1 MHHVSWTVTLTL
13 TGVEHGMRIG
23 DGGGGETWWGTL
35 AKPRAEPRSEARI
48 VIAYIM
54 IVDVMST
61 CAAATARV

>member
-1 MHHVSWTVTLTL
+1 MMIMDDNDPSNFCSY
-13 TGVEHGMRIG
+13 RFG

-61 CAAATARV
+61 CAAG

>member
-1 MHHVSWTVTLTL
+1 
-13 TGVEHGMRIG
+13 MRIG